1 MATVLRVILSTALVL
16 GAIWYAARVVRK
28 PGKISTRLRLSTS
41 GSLIE
46 SRSALNRTTTIA
58 VIRFGGQQHLI
69 AANETA
75 IQLLASSDVAM
86 SLPAQSEA
94 HTSTE
99 TTHDQLEAVRTS
111 LQATSFADVLR
122 GYTARSHVK
131 PQ

>member
-1 MATVLRVILSTALVL
+1 MLTILRVFFSTGLVL
-16 GAIWYAARVVRK
+16 GAIWYAARLVRK
-28 PGKISTRLRLSTS
+28 PGKLASRLRLSPS

-69 AANETA
+69 AATETA
-75 IQLLASSDVAM
+75 TQLLASA
-86 SLPAQSEA
+86 PAPADTLTQPEA
-94 HTSTE
+94 QTSTE

-131 PQ
+131 PK